1 MPSPIPASRL
11 AWAGDL
17 PASRAACGIG
27 FVATPELGHRAVTL
41 GVTALARL
49 AHRGGLDADGKSGDG
64 AGLMIQVPQRL
75 LGGHFAVAALFEW
88 DPRAK
93 ALVEESL
100 EAGGLRLLEWRDV
113 PIEVDSLGQKARET
127 MPAIW
132 HGLIADPDID
142 PDEWERRLYLAR
154 RRAEKQAEADGVRMY
169 LSSLSS
175 RTLVYK
181 GLMAGTRLAE
191 FYLDLQNEATESRL
205 SVFHQ
210 RYSTNTMP
218 DWRLAQPMR
227 MLAHNGEINTV
238 TGNRAWM
245 RAREAEL
252 EPELRGVI
260 WKDGSDS
267 SSLDNALELLV
278 HRGWEVSEALMS
290 LVPDAWEGR
299 GDLASPVRDFY
310 RYQSTRFEPWDGPA
324 ALVFSDGHLV
334 GAALDRN
341 GLRPLRW
348 QRDRHGLVSASSEAG
363 VVSMAPEDVVERGRL
378 GPGQMLL
385 VDTRDGSLL
394 RDADAKERSA
404 SRHDYGL
411 LADRILVPMERHHI
425 EVEPIDD
432 LAEQQ
437 NLHGWGAEDVKFV
450 VTAMAETGA
459 EPVYSMG
466 DDIPIAP
473 LGRTQRRIY
482 GYLRQRFA
490 QVTNPAIDPLRE
502 KAVMSLRVLLGARH
516 GTLEPEGGS
525 DRELRRRHHPAV
537 PNEGQLLEIDSPVLG
552 AAELARVLEDA
563 TVLDATYSQDESL
576 RDALARLCREADE
589 SNGIIALSDRRTGPN
604 RLPVPMALA
613 VGAVHTHLLAT
624 GQRMEK
630 DIVAI
635 AGDTVDVHDLACL
648 VTIGATAVHPY
659 LALATAMEGE
669 PQHHTK
675 EPTPKP
681 GTEGAA
687 KYRKALE
694 AGLLK
699 VMAKMGI
706 SCVASYRGAELIEAL
721 GLGAEVM
728 QICFPAVPSRVG
740 GADLADIERM
750 SRTRPDVIADHG
762 RVRFRKAGEHHAYNP
777 LAVRAAQK
785 AARTGDQEAYRE
797 WRRLSSMGEP
807 QSLREMIN
815 IKKSTAPV
823 PLEDV
828 ELATEIVKRFVST
841 AMSLGAL
848 SPEAHEALAIA
859 MNQIGARSN
868 SGEGGE
874 DPDMYDDSDGVR
886 RDNRV
891 KQVASARFGV
901 TPRYLK
907 RADEL
912 EIKIA
917 QGSKP
922 GEGGQLPGIK
932 VTSLIARLR
941 HAQPGMQLISPPP
954 HHDIYSIEDLA
965 QLIHDLKT
973 VNPGARVG
981 VKLVSEAGVGTIAA
995 GVAKARADY
1004 ILISGHDGGTGASP
1018 LSSIKNAGTP
1028 WELGL
1033 AETQQVLVANH
1044 LRDRVSLRTDGG
1056 LRGGRDIVVAAM
1068 LGAEEFGFGT
1078 GVLVALGCDMAR
1090 QCHLNTCPT
1099 GIATQREDLRA
1110 KFEGRP
1116 EYVLNYLFLI
1126 AEEVR
1131 ENLALAGARSL
1142 DEVVG
1147 RVDLLEPSPEATLDL
1162 SFVLTG
1168 TDPSLARRRKW
1179 SRNGEP
1185 PAPAPPSG
1193 DINNSFRTV
1202 GASLAAGDRRQYHGS
1217 AGQSFGA
1224 FLDHGVEVTLEGEA
1238 QDYVGK
1244 GMGGGVIAV
1253 KPHESDSSDDPVL
1266 AGNTIAYGATGGKLF
1281 IAGRAGERFC
1291 VRNSGAVAV
1300 VEGAGDHFCE
1310 YMTGGIAVALG
1321 PVGWN
1326 AGAGMT
1332 GGVAYLV
1339 EWGQIN
1345 ADSVVAREVPAEDA
1359 EELRALIEEHH
1370 SRTGSKRAAE
1380 MLERWDEALGRFR
1393 QLVPIAITQP
1403 AVEQAP
1409 VESTEAPKTAA

>member
-1 MPSPIPASRL
+1 M
-11 AWAGDL
+11 
-17 PASRAACGIG
+17 G
-27 FVATPELGHRAVTL
+27 FVATPGLGHEAVAL
-41 GVTALARL
+41 GVRALARL

-64 AGLMIQVPQRL
+64 AGLLIQVPARL
-75 LGGHFAVAALFEW
+75 LGGAYAVVALFDW
-88 DPRAK
+88 DDRSRSI
-93 ALVEESL
+93 VEEAIGSF
-100 EAGGLRLLEWRDV
+100 GMRIVSWRAV
-113 PIEVDSLGQKARET
+113 PLDVDSLGERARET

-132 HGLIADPDID
+132 HGLIEDPGLD
-142 PDEWERRLYLAR
+142 PEEWERSLYLAR
-154 RRAEKQAEADGVRMY
+154 RRAEKSAESNGVRMY
-169 LSSLSS
+169 IPSFSS

-181 GLMAGTRLAE
+181 GLMAGTRLAD
-191 FYLDLQNEATESRL
+191 FYLDLQDEACESRL
-205 SVFHQ
+205 AVFHQ

-218 DWRLAQPMR
+218 DWRLAQPFR

-252 EPELRGVI
+252 EPELRGAI
-260 WKDGSDS
+260 WPEGSDS
-267 SSLDNALELLV
+267 ASLDNALELLV
-278 HRGWEVSEALMS
+278 QRGWEVSEALMS

-299 GDLASPVRDFY
+299 GDLAGPVRDFY
-310 RYQSTRFEPWDGPA
+310 RYQSIRFEPWDGPA
-324 ALVFSDGHLV
+324 ALAFSDGVVV

-348 QRDRHGLVSASSEAG
+348 QRTRDGLVAAASEAG
-363 VVSMAPEDVVERGRL
+363 VVTMAPEDVVERGRL

-394 RDADAKERSA
+394 RDAQAKERAA
-404 SRHDYGL
+404 SRHDYAL
-411 LADRILVPMERHHI
+411 LADRALVPVERHH
-425 EVEPIDD
+425 VDLEPLED
-432 LAEQQ
+432 LGGQHA
-437 NLHGWGAEDVKFV
+437 LHGWGFEDVKFV
-450 VTAMAETGA
+450 VDVMGESGA

-466 DDIPIAP
+466 DDIPIAA
-473 LGRTQRRIY
+473 LGRTPRRVY

-516 GTLEPEGGS
+516 RSLEPEGGA
-525 DRELRRRHHPAV
+525 DRELLRRHHPAV
-537 PNEGQLLEIDSPVLG
+537 PTDAHLLELESPILA

-563 TVLDATYSQDESL
+563 TVLDATYSPDESL
-576 RDALARLCREADE
+576 REALLRLCREADAAP
-589 SNGIIALSDRRTGPN
+589 GVVALSDRRSVWH

-613 VGAVHTHLLAT
+613 VGAVHSHLLAT
-624 GQRMEK
+624 GRRMAT

-635 AGDTVDVHDLACL
+635 AGDAVDVHDVACL
-648 VTIGATAVHPY
+648 ITIGATAVHPY
-659 LALATAMEGE
+659 LAFATVGDE
-669 PQHHTK
+669 
-675 EPTPKP
+675 
-681 GTEGAA
+681 AA
-687 KYRKALE
+687 PRYRKALE
-694 AGLLK
+694 TGLLK

-706 SCVASYRGAELIEAL
+706 SCVTSYRGAEVLEAL

-728 QICFPAVPSRVG
+728 ELCFPAVPSRIG
-740 GADLADIERM
+740 GADLADLERLA
-750 SRTRPDVIADHG
+750 RTRPEAMPDHG
-762 RVRFRKAGEHHAYNP
+762 RMRFRKAGEHHAYNP

-785 AARTGDQEAYRE
+785 AAQTGDAEAYRE

-807 QSLREMIN
+807 QSLRELMT
-815 IKKSTAPV
+815 IKECTQPV
-823 PLEDV
+823 PLDEV
-828 ELATEIVKRFVST
+828 EPATHIVRRFVST

-859 MNQIGARSN
+859 MNQVGARSN

-874 DPDMYDDSDGVR
+874 DPDTYDDTDGVR

-922 GEGGQLPGIK
+922 GEGGQLPGLK

-973 VNPGARVG
+973 VNPGARIG

-995 GVAKARADY
+995 GVAKAQADY

-1018 LSSIKNAGTP
+1018 LSSIKNAGAP

-1033 AETQQVLVANH
+1033 AEAQQVLVSNR

-1056 LRGGRDIVVAAM
+1056 LRNGRDIVVAAL

-1116 EYVLNYLFLI
+1116 EHVVNYLFLI

-1131 ENLALAGARSL
+1131 EHLAKLGARSL
-1142 DEVVG
+1142 DEIVG
-1147 RVDLLEPSPEATLDL
+1147 RVELLEQDTQAHLDL
-1162 SFVLTG
+1162 SYVLAP
-1168 TDPSLARRRKW
+1168 TDVAAPRSRRWK
-1179 SRNGEP
+1179 RNGE
-1185 PAPAPPSG
+1185 APTTAPPTG
-1193 DINNSFRTV
+1193 EIDNSQRTT
-1202 GASLAAGDRRQYHGS
+1202 GANLSHGERRQYRGS

-1224 FLDHGVEVTLEGEA
+1224 FLDRDVELTLEGQA

-1244 GMGGGVIAV
+1244 GMGGGVIAI
-1253 KPHESDSSDDPVL
+1253 KPFANDAAAEPVL
-1266 AGNTIAYGATGGKLF
+1266 AGNTIAYGATGGRLF
-1281 IAGRAGERFC
+1281 IAGRVGERFC

-1310 YMTGGIAVALG
+1310 YMTGGVAVALG
-1321 PVGWN
+1321 PG
-1326 AGAGMT
+1326 
-1332 GGVAYLV
+1332 
-1339 EWGQIN
+1339 
-1345 ADSVVAREVPAEDA
+1345 EDA
-1359 EELRALIEEHH
+1359 HELRALIEEHH
-1370 SRTGSKRAAE
+1370 RRTGSKVAAE
-1380 MLERWDEALGRFR
+1380 MLAGWEEALHRFR
-1393 QLVPIAITQP
+1393 QIVPVAATTP
-1403 AVEQAP
+1403 AAAEPQEAPEQ
-1409 VESTEAPKTAA
+1409 VPKTAA

>member
-1 MPSPIPASRL
+1 M
-11 AWAGDL
+11 
-17 PASRAACGIG
+17 G
-27 FVATPELGHRAVTL
+27 FVATPGLGHEAVAL
-41 GVTALARL
+41 GVRALARL

-64 AGLMIQVPQRL
+64 AGLLIQVPARL
-75 LGGHFAVAALFEW
+75 LGGAYAVVALFDW
-88 DPRAK
+88 DDRSRSIVDEAIGSFGMRIVSWRA
-93 ALVEESL
+93 
-100 EAGGLRLLEWRDV
+100 V
-113 PIEVDSLGQKARET
+113 PVDVDSLGERARET

-132 HGLIADPDID
+132 HGLIEDPGLD
-142 PDEWERRLYLAR
+142 PEEWERSLYLAR
-154 RRAEKQAEADGVRMY
+154 RRAEKSAESNGVRMY
-169 LSSLSS
+169 IPSFSS

-181 GLMAGTRLAE
+181 GLMAGTRLAD
-191 FYLDLQNEATESRL
+191 FYLDLQDEACESRL
-205 SVFHQ
+205 AVFHQ

-218 DWRLAQPMR
+218 DWRLAQPFR

-252 EPELRGVI
+252 EPELRGAI
-260 WKDGSDS
+260 WPEGSDS
-267 SSLDNALELLV
+267 ASLDNALELLV
-278 HRGWEVSEALMS
+278 QRGWEVSEALMS

-299 GDLASPVRDFY
+299 GDLAGPVRDFY
-310 RYQSTRFEPWDGPA
+310 RYQSIRFEPWDGPA
-324 ALVFSDGHLV
+324 ALAFSDGVVV

-348 QRDRHGLVSASSEAG
+348 QRTRDGLVAAASEAG
-363 VVSMAPEDVVERGRL
+363 VVTMAPEDVVERGRL

-394 RDADAKERSA
+394 RDAQAKERAA
-404 SRHDYGL
+404 SRHDYAL
-411 LADRILVPMERHHI
+411 LADRALVPVERHH
-425 EVEPIDD
+425 VDLEPLED
-432 LAEQQ
+432 LAGQHA
-437 NLHGWGAEDVKFV
+437 LHGWGFEDVKFV
-450 VTAMAETGA
+450 VDVMGESGA

-466 DDIPIAP
+466 DDIPIAA
-473 LGRTQRRIY
+473 LGRTPRRVY

-516 GTLEPEGGS
+516 RSLEPEGGA
-525 DRELRRRHHPAV
+525 DRELLRRHHPAV
-537 PNEGQLLEIDSPVLG
+537 PTDAHLLELESPILA

-563 TVLDATYSQDESL
+563 TVLDATYSPDESL
-576 RDALARLCREADE
+576 REALLRLCREAE
-589 SNGIIALSDRRTGPN
+589 AAPGVVALSDRRSVWH

-613 VGAVHTHLLAT
+613 VGAVHSHLLAT
-624 GQRMEK
+624 GRRMAT

-635 AGDTVDVHDLACL
+635 AGDAVDVHDVACL
-648 VTIGATAVHPY
+648 ITIGATAVHPY
-659 LALATAMEGE
+659 LAFATVGDE
-669 PQHHTK
+669 
-675 EPTPKP
+675 
-681 GTEGAA
+681 AA
-687 KYRKALE
+687 PRYRKALE
-694 AGLLK
+694 TGLLK

-706 SCVASYRGAELIEAL
+706 SCVTSYRGAEVLEAL

-728 QICFPAVPSRVG
+728 ELCFPAVPSRIG
-740 GADLADIERM
+740 GADLADLERLA
-750 SRTRPDVIADHG
+750 RTRPEAMPDHG
-762 RVRFRKAGEHHAYNP
+762 RMRFRKAGEHHAYNP

-785 AARTGDQEAYRE
+785 AAQTGDAEAYRE

-807 QSLREMIN
+807 QSLRELMT
-815 IKKSTAPV
+815 IKECTQPV
-823 PLEDV
+823 PLDEV
-828 ELATEIVKRFVST
+828 EPATHIVRRFVST

-859 MNQIGARSN
+859 MNQVGARSN

-874 DPDMYDDSDGVR
+874 DPDMYDDTDGVR

-922 GEGGQLPGIK
+922 GEGGQLPGLK

-995 GVAKARADY
+995 GVAKAQADY

-1018 LSSIKNAGTP
+1018 LSSIKNAGAP

-1033 AETQQVLVANH
+1033 AEAQQVLVSNR

-1056 LRGGRDIVVAAM
+1056 LRNGRDIVIAAL

-1116 EYVLNYLFLI
+1116 EHVVNYLFLI

-1131 ENLALAGARSL
+1131 EHLAKLGARSL
-1142 DEVVG
+1142 DEIVG
-1147 RVDLLEPSPEATLDL
+1147 RVELLEQDTQAHLDL
-1162 SFVLTG
+1162 SYVLAP
-1168 TDPSLARRRKW
+1168 TDVAAPRSRRWK
-1179 SRNGEP
+1179 RNGE
-1185 PAPAPPSG
+1185 APTTAPPTG
-1193 DINNSFRTV
+1193 EIDNSQRTT
-1202 GASLAAGDRRQYHGS
+1202 GANLSHGERRQYRGS

-1224 FLDHGVEVTLEGEA
+1224 FLDRDVELTLEGQA

-1244 GMGGGVIAV
+1244 GMGGGVIAI
-1253 KPHESDSSDDPVL
+1253 KPFANDAAAEPVL
-1266 AGNTIAYGATGGKLF
+1266 AGNTIAYGATGGRLF
-1281 IAGRAGERFC
+1281 IAGRVGERFC

-1310 YMTGGIAVALG
+1310 YMTGGVAVALG

-1332 GGVAYLV
+1332 GGIAYAV
-1339 EWGQIN
+1339 EWRQLN
-1345 ADSVVAREVPAEDA
+1345 VDSVVAREVPGEDA
-1359 EELRALIEEHH
+1359 HELRALIEEHH
-1370 SRTGSKRAAE
+1370 RRTGSKVAAE
-1380 MLERWDEALGRFR
+1380 MLAGWEEALHRFR
-1393 QLVPIAITQP
+1393 QIVPVAATTP
-1403 AVEQAP
+1403 AAAEPQEAPEQ
-1409 VESTEAPKTAA
+1409 VPKTAA

>member
-1 MPSPIPASRL
+1 M
-11 AWAGDL
+11 
-17 PASRAACGIG
+17 G
-27 FVATPELGHRAVTL
+27 FVATPGLGHEAVAL
-41 GVTALARL
+41 GVRALARL

-64 AGLMIQVPQRL
+64 AGLLIQVPARL
-75 LGGHFAVAALFEW
+75 LGGAYAVVALFDW
-88 DPRAK
+88 DDRSRSI
-93 ALVEESL
+93 VEEAIGSF
-100 EAGGLRLLEWRDV
+100 GMRIVSWRAV
-113 PIEVDSLGQKARET
+113 PLDVDSLGERARET

-132 HGLIADPDID
+132 HGLIEDPGLD
-142 PDEWERRLYLAR
+142 PEEWERSLYLAR
-154 RRAEKQAEADGVRMY
+154 RRAEKSAESNGVRMY
-169 LSSLSS
+169 IPSFSS

-181 GLMAGTRLAE
+181 GLMAGTRLAD
-191 FYLDLQNEATESRL
+191 FYLDLQDEACESRL
-205 SVFHQ
+205 AVFHQ

-218 DWRLAQPMR
+218 DWRLAQPFR

-252 EPELRGVI
+252 EPELRGAI
-260 WKDGSDS
+260 WPEGSDS
-267 SSLDNALELLV
+267 ASLDNALELLV
-278 HRGWEVSEALMS
+278 QRGWEVSEALMS

-299 GDLASPVRDFY
+299 GDLAGPVRDFY
-310 RYQSTRFEPWDGPA
+310 RYQSIRFEPWDGPA
-324 ALVFSDGHLV
+324 ALAFSDGVVV

-348 QRDRHGLVSASSEAG
+348 QRTRDGLVAAASEAG
-363 VVSMAPEDVVERGRL
+363 VVTMAPEDVVERGRL

-394 RDADAKERSA
+394 RDAQAKERAA
-404 SRHDYGL
+404 SRHDYAL
-411 LADRILVPMERHHI
+411 LADRALVPVERHH
-425 EVEPIDD
+425 VDLEPLED
-432 LAEQQ
+432 LAGQHA
-437 NLHGWGAEDVKFV
+437 LHGWGFEDVKFV
-450 VTAMAETGA
+450 VDVMGESGA

-466 DDIPIAP
+466 DDIPIAA
-473 LGRTQRRIY
+473 LGRTPRRVY

-516 GTLEPEGGS
+516 RSLEPEGGA
-525 DRELRRRHHPAV
+525 DRELLRRHHPAV
-537 PNEGQLLEIDSPVLG
+537 PTDAHLLELESPILA

-563 TVLDATYSQDESL
+563 TVLDATYSPDESL
-576 RDALARLCREADE
+576 REALLRLCREADAAP
-589 SNGIIALSDRRTGPN
+589 GVVALSDRRSVWH

-613 VGAVHTHLLAT
+613 VGAVHSHLLAT
-624 GQRMEK
+624 GRRMAT

-635 AGDTVDVHDLACL
+635 AGDAVDVHDVACL
-648 VTIGATAVHPY
+648 ITIGATAVHPY
-659 LALATAMEGE
+659 LAFATVGDE
-669 PQHHTK
+669 
-675 EPTPKP
+675 
-681 GTEGAA
+681 AA
-687 KYRKALE
+687 PRYRKALE
-694 AGLLK
+694 TGLLK

-706 SCVASYRGAELIEAL
+706 SCVTSYRGAEVLEAL

-728 QICFPAVPSRVG
+728 ELCFPAVPSRIG
-740 GADLADIERM
+740 GADLADIERLA
-750 SRTRPDVIADHG
+750 RTRPEAMPDHG
-762 RVRFRKAGEHHAYNP
+762 RMRFRKAGEHHAYNP

-785 AARTGDQEAYRE
+785 AAQTGDAEAYRE

-807 QSLREMIN
+807 QSLRELMT
-815 IKKSTAPV
+815 IKECTQPV
-823 PLEDV
+823 PLDEV
-828 ELATEIVKRFVST
+828 ESATHIVRRFVST

-859 MNQIGARSN
+859 MNQVGARSN

-874 DPDMYDDSDGVR
+874 DPDMYDDAGGVR

-922 GEGGQLPGIK
+922 GEGGQLPGLK

-973 VNPGARVG
+973 VNPGARIG

-995 GVAKARADY
+995 GVAKAQADY

-1018 LSSIKNAGTP
+1018 LSSIKNAGAP

-1033 AETQQVLVANH
+1033 AEAQQVLVSNR

-1056 LRGGRDIVVAAM
+1056 LRNGRDIVVAAL

-1116 EYVLNYLFLI
+1116 EHVVNYLFLI

-1131 ENLALAGARSL
+1131 EHLAKLGARSL
-1142 DEVVG
+1142 DEIVG
-1147 RVDLLEPSPEATLDL
+1147 RVELLEQDTQAHLDL
-1162 SFVLTG
+1162 SYVLAP
-1168 TDPSLARRRKW
+1168 TDVAAPRSRRWK
-1179 SRNGEP
+1179 RNGE
-1185 PAPAPPSG
+1185 APTTAPPTG
-1193 DINNSFRTV
+1193 EIDNSQRTT
-1202 GASLAAGDRRQYHGS
+1202 GANLWHGERRQYRGS

-1224 FLDHGVEVTLEGEA
+1224 FLDRDVELTLEGQA

-1244 GMGGGVIAV
+1244 GMGGGVIAI
-1253 KPHESDSSDDPVL
+1253 KPFANDAAAEPVL
-1266 AGNTIAYGATGGKLF
+1266 AGNTIAYGATGGRLF
-1281 IAGRAGERFC
+1281 IAGRVGERFC

-1310 YMTGGIAVALG
+1310 YMTGGVAVALG

-1332 GGVAYLV
+1332 GGTAYAV
-1339 EWGQIN
+1339 EWRQLN
-1345 ADSVVAREVPAEDA
+1345 VDSVVAREVPGEDA
-1359 EELRALIEEHH
+1359 HELRALIEEHH
-1370 SRTGSKRAAE
+1370 RRTGSKVAAE
-1380 MLERWDEALGRFR
+1380 MLAGWKEALRRFR
-1393 QLVPIAITQP
+1393 QIVPVAATTP
-1403 AVEQAP
+1403 AAAEPQEAPEQ
-1409 VESTEAPKTAA
+1409 VPKTAA

>member
-1 MPSPIPASRL
+1 M
-11 AWAGDL
+11 
-17 PASRAACGIG
+17 G
-27 FVATPELGHRAVTL
+27 FVATPGLGHEAVAL
-41 GVTALARL
+41 GVRALARL

-64 AGLMIQVPQRL
+64 AGLLIQVPARL
-75 LGGHFAVAALFEW
+75 LGGAYAVVALFDW
-88 DPRAK
+88 DDRSRSI
-93 ALVEESL
+93 VEEAIGSF
-100 EAGGLRLLEWRDV
+100 GMRIVSWRAV
-113 PIEVDSLGQKARET
+113 PLDVDSLGERARET

-132 HGLIADPDID
+132 HGLIEDPGLD
-142 PDEWERRLYLAR
+142 PEEWERSLYLAR
-154 RRAEKQAEADGVRMY
+154 RRAEKSAESNGVRMY
-169 LSSLSS
+169 IPSFSS

-181 GLMAGTRLAE
+181 GLMAGTRLAD
-191 FYLDLQNEATESRL
+191 FYLDLQDEACESRL
-205 SVFHQ
+205 AVFHQ

-218 DWRLAQPMR
+218 DWRLAQPFR

-252 EPELRGVI
+252 EPELRGAI
-260 WKDGSDS
+260 WPEGSDS
-267 SSLDNALELLV
+267 ASLDNALELLV
-278 HRGWEVSEALMS
+278 QRGWEVSEALMS

-299 GDLASPVRDFY
+299 GDLAGPVRDFY
-310 RYQSTRFEPWDGPA
+310 RYQSIRFEPWDGPA
-324 ALVFSDGHLV
+324 ALAFSDGVVV

-348 QRDRHGLVSASSEAG
+348 QRTRDGLVAAASEAG
-363 VVSMAPEDVVERGRL
+363 VVTMAPEDVVERGRL

-394 RDADAKERSA
+394 RDAQAKERAA
-404 SRHDYGL
+404 SRHDYAL
-411 LADRILVPMERHHI
+411 LADRALVPVERHH
-425 EVEPIDD
+425 VDLEPLED
-432 LAEQQ
+432 LGGQHA
-437 NLHGWGAEDVKFV
+437 LHGWGFEDVKFV
-450 VTAMAETGA
+450 VDVMGESGA

-466 DDIPIAP
+466 DDIPIAA
-473 LGRTQRRIY
+473 LGRTPRRVY

-516 GTLEPEGGS
+516 RSLEPEGGA
-525 DRELRRRHHPAV
+525 DRELLRRHHPAV
-537 PNEGQLLEIDSPVLG
+537 PTDAHLLELESPILA

-563 TVLDATYSQDESL
+563 TVLDATYSPDESL
-576 RDALARLCREADE
+576 REALLRLCREAE
-589 SNGIIALSDRRTGPN
+589 AAPGVVALSDRRSVWH

-613 VGAVHTHLLAT
+613 VGAVHSHLLAT
-624 GQRMEK
+624 GRRMAT

-635 AGDTVDVHDLACL
+635 AGDAVDVHDVACL
-648 VTIGATAVHPY
+648 ITIGATAVHPY
-659 LALATAMEGE
+659 LAFATVGDE
-669 PQHHTK
+669 
-675 EPTPKP
+675 
-681 GTEGAA
+681 AA
-687 KYRKALE
+687 PRYRKALE
-694 AGLLK
+694 TGLLK

-706 SCVASYRGAELIEAL
+706 SCVTSYRGAEVLEAL

-728 QICFPAVPSRVG
+728 ELCFPAVPSRIG
-740 GADLADIERM
+740 GADLADLERLA
-750 SRTRPDVIADHG
+750 RTRPEAMPDHG
-762 RVRFRKAGEHHAYNP
+762 RMRFRKAGEHHAYNP

-785 AARTGDQEAYRE
+785 AAQTGDAEAYRE

-807 QSLREMIN
+807 QSLRELMT
-815 IKKSTAPV
+815 IKECTQPV
-823 PLEDV
+823 PLDEV
-828 ELATEIVKRFVST
+828 EPATHIVRRFVST

-859 MNQIGARSN
+859 MNQVGARSN

-874 DPDMYDDSDGVR
+874 DPDMYDDTDGVR

-922 GEGGQLPGIK
+922 GEGGQLPGLK

-973 VNPGARVG
+973 VNPGARIG

-995 GVAKARADY
+995 GVAKAQADY

-1018 LSSIKNAGTP
+1018 LSSIKNAGAP

-1033 AETQQVLVANH
+1033 AEAQQVLVSNR

-1056 LRGGRDIVVAAM
+1056 LRNGRDIVIAAL

-1116 EYVLNYLFLI
+1116 EHVVNYLFLI

-1131 ENLALAGARSL
+1131 EHLAKLGARSL
-1142 DEVVG
+1142 DEIVG
-1147 RVDLLEPSPEATLDL
+1147 RVELLEQDTQAHLDL
-1162 SFVLTG
+1162 SYVLAP
-1168 TDPSLARRRKW
+1168 TDVAAPRSRRWK
-1179 SRNGEP
+1179 RNGE
-1185 PAPAPPSG
+1185 APTTAPPTG
-1193 DINNSFRTV
+1193 EIDNSQRTT
-1202 GASLAAGDRRQYHGS
+1202 GANLSHGERRQYRGS

-1224 FLDHGVEVTLEGEA
+1224 FLDRDVELTLEGQA

-1244 GMGGGVIAV
+1244 GMGGGVIAI
-1253 KPHESDSSDDPVL
+1253 KPFANDAAAEPVL
-1266 AGNTIAYGATGGKLF
+1266 AGNTIAYGATGGRLF
-1281 IAGRAGERFC
+1281 IAGRVGERFC

-1310 YMTGGIAVALG
+1310 YMTGGVAVALG

-1332 GGVAYLV
+1332 GGIAYAV
-1339 EWGQIN
+1339 EWRQLN
-1345 ADSVVAREVPAEDA
+1345 VDSVVAREVPGEDA
-1359 EELRALIEEHH
+1359 HELRALIEEHH
-1370 SRTGSKRAAE
+1370 RRTGSKVAAE
-1380 MLERWDEALGRFR
+1380 MLAGWEEALHRFR
-1393 QLVPIAITQP
+1393 QIVPVAATTP
-1403 AVEQAP
+1403 AAAEPQEAPEQ
-1409 VESTEAPKTAA
+1409 VPKTAA

>member
-1 MPSPIPASRL
+1 M
-11 AWAGDL
+11 
-17 PASRAACGIG
+17 G
-27 FVATPELGHRAVTL
+27 FVATPGLGHEAVAL
-41 GVTALARL
+41 GVRALARL

-64 AGLMIQVPQRL
+64 AGLLIQVPARL
-75 LGGHFAVAALFEW
+75 LGGAYAVVALFDW
-88 DPRAK
+88 DDRSRSI
-93 ALVEESL
+93 VEEAIGSF
-100 EAGGLRLLEWRDV
+100 GMRIVSWRAV
-113 PIEVDSLGQKARET
+113 PLDVDSLGDRARET

-132 HGLIADPDID
+132 HGLIEDPGLD
-142 PDEWERRLYLAR
+142 PEEWERSLYLAR
-154 RRAEKQAEADGVRMY
+154 RRAEKSAESNGVRMY
-169 LSSLSS
+169 IPSFSS

-181 GLMAGTRLAE
+181 GLMAGTRLAD
-191 FYLDLQNEATESRL
+191 FYLDLQDEACESRL
-205 SVFHQ
+205 AVFHQ

-218 DWRLAQPMR
+218 DWRLAQPFR

-252 EPELRGVI
+252 EPELRGAI
-260 WKDGSDS
+260 WPEGSDS
-267 SSLDNALELLV
+267 ASLDNALELLV
-278 HRGWEVSEALMS
+278 QRGWEVSEALMS

-299 GDLASPVRDFY
+299 GDLAGPVRDFY
-310 RYQSTRFEPWDGPA
+310 RYQSIRFEPWDGPA
-324 ALVFSDGHLV
+324 ALAFSDGVVV

-348 QRDRHGLVSASSEAG
+348 QRTRDGLVAAASEAG
-363 VVSMAPEDVVERGRL
+363 VVTMAPEDVVERGRL

-394 RDADAKERSA
+394 RDAQAKERAA
-404 SRHDYGL
+404 SRHDYAL
-411 LADRILVPMERHHI
+411 LADRALVPVERHH
-425 EVEPIDD
+425 VDLEPLED
-432 LAEQQ
+432 LAGQHA
-437 NLHGWGAEDVKFV
+437 LHGWGFEDVKFV
-450 VTAMAETGA
+450 VDVMGESGA

-466 DDIPIAP
+466 DDIPIAA
-473 LGRTQRRIY
+473 LGRTPRRVY

-516 GTLEPEGGS
+516 RSLEPEGGA
-525 DRELRRRHHPAV
+525 DRELLRRHHPAV
-537 PNEGQLLEIDSPVLG
+537 PTDAHLLELESPILA

-563 TVLDATYSQDESL
+563 TVLDATYSPDESL
-576 RDALARLCREADE
+576 REALLRLCREADAAP
-589 SNGIIALSDRRTGPN
+589 GVVALSDRRSVWH

-613 VGAVHTHLLAT
+613 VGAVHSHLLAT
-624 GQRMEK
+624 GRRMAT

-635 AGDTVDVHDLACL
+635 AGDAVDVHDVACL
-648 VTIGATAVHPY
+648 ITIGATAVHPY
-659 LALATAMEGE
+659 LAFATVGDE
-669 PQHHTK
+669 
-675 EPTPKP
+675 
-681 GTEGAA
+681 AA
-687 KYRKALE
+687 PRYRKALE
-694 AGLLK
+694 TGLLK

-706 SCVASYRGAELIEAL
+706 SCVTSYRGAEVLEAL

-728 QICFPAVPSRVG
+728 ELCFPAVPSRIG
-740 GADLADIERM
+740 GADLADLERLA
-750 SRTRPDVIADHG
+750 RTRPEAMPDHG
-762 RVRFRKAGEHHAYNP
+762 RMRFRKAGEHHAYNP

-785 AARTGDQEAYRE
+785 AAQAGDAEAYRE

-807 QSLREMIN
+807 QSLRELMT
-815 IKKSTAPV
+815 IKECTQPV
-823 PLEDV
+823 PLDEV
-828 ELATEIVKRFVST
+828 ESATHIVRRFVST

-859 MNQIGARSN
+859 MNQVGARSN

-874 DPDMYDDSDGVR
+874 DPDMYDDAGGVR

-922 GEGGQLPGIK
+922 GEGGQLPGLK

-973 VNPGARVG
+973 VNPGARIG

-995 GVAKARADY
+995 GVAKAQADY

-1018 LSSIKNAGTP
+1018 LSSIKNAGAP

-1033 AETQQVLVANH
+1033 AEAQQVLVSNR

-1056 LRGGRDIVVAAM
+1056 LRNGRDIVVAAL

-1116 EYVLNYLFLI
+1116 EHVVNYLFLI

-1131 ENLALAGARSL
+1131 EHLAKLGARSL
-1142 DEVVG
+1142 DEIVG
-1147 RVDLLEPSPEATLDL
+1147 RVELLEQDTQAHLDL
-1162 SFVLTG
+1162 SYVLAP
-1168 TDPSLARRRKW
+1168 TDVAAPRSRRWK
-1179 SRNGEP
+1179 RNGE
-1185 PAPAPPSG
+1185 APTTAPPTG
-1193 DINNSFRTV
+1193 EIDNSQRTT
-1202 GASLAAGDRRQYHGS
+1202 GANLWHGERRQYRGS

-1224 FLDHGVEVTLEGEA
+1224 FLDRDVELTLEGQA

-1244 GMGGGVIAV
+1244 GMGGGVIAI
-1253 KPHESDSSDDPVL
+1253 KPFANDAAAEPVL
-1266 AGNTIAYGATGGKLF
+1266 AGNTIAYGATGGRLF
-1281 IAGRAGERFC
+1281 IAGRVGERFC

-1310 YMTGGIAVALG
+1310 YMTGGVAVALG

-1332 GGVAYLV
+1332 GGTAYAV
-1339 EWGQIN
+1339 EWRQLN
-1345 ADSVVAREVPAEDA
+1345 VDSVVAREVPGEDA
-1359 EELRALIEEHH
+1359 HELRALIEEHH
-1370 SRTGSKRAAE
+1370 RRTGSKVAAE
-1380 MLERWDEALGRFR
+1380 MLAGWEEALRRFR
-1393 QLVPIAITQP
+1393 QIVPVAATTP
-1403 AVEQAP
+1403 AAAEPQEAPEQ
-1409 VESTEAPKTAA
+1409 VPKTAA

>member
-1 MPSPIPASRL
+1 M
-11 AWAGDL
+11 
-17 PASRAACGIG
+17 G
-27 FVATPELGHRAVTL
+27 FVATPGLGHEAVAL
-41 GVTALARL
+41 GVRALARL

-64 AGLMIQVPQRL
+64 AGLLIQVPARL
-75 LGGHFAVAALFEW
+75 LGGAYAVVALFDW
-88 DPRAK
+88 DDRSRSI
-93 ALVEESL
+93 VEEAIGSF
-100 EAGGLRLLEWRDV
+100 GMRIVSWRAV
-113 PIEVDSLGQKARET
+113 PLDVDSLGERARET

-132 HGLIADPDID
+132 HGLIEDPGLD
-142 PDEWERRLYLAR
+142 PEEWERSLYLAR
-154 RRAEKQAEADGVRMY
+154 RRAEKSAESNGVRMY
-169 LSSLSS
+169 IPSFSS

-181 GLMAGTRLAE
+181 GLMAGTRLAD
-191 FYLDLQNEATESRL
+191 FYLDLQDEACESRL
-205 SVFHQ
+205 AVFHQ

-218 DWRLAQPMR
+218 DWRLAQPFR

-252 EPELRGVI
+252 EPELRGAI
-260 WKDGSDS
+260 WPEGSDS
-267 SSLDNALELLV
+267 ASLDNALELLV
-278 HRGWEVSEALMS
+278 QRGWEVSEALMS

-299 GDLASPVRDFY
+299 GDLAGPVRDFY
-310 RYQSTRFEPWDGPA
+310 RYQSIRFEPWDGPA
-324 ALVFSDGHLV
+324 ALAFSDGVVV

-348 QRDRHGLVSASSEAG
+348 QRTRDGLVAAASEAG
-363 VVSMAPEDVVERGRL
+363 VVTMAPEDVVERGRL

-394 RDADAKERSA
+394 RDAQAKERAA
-404 SRHDYGL
+404 SRHDYAL
-411 LADRILVPMERHHI
+411 LADRALVPVERHH
-425 EVEPIDD
+425 VDLEPLED
-432 LAEQQ
+432 LAGQHA
-437 NLHGWGAEDVKFV
+437 LHGWGFEDVKFV
-450 VTAMAETGA
+450 VDVMGESGA

-466 DDIPIAP
+466 DDIPIAA
-473 LGRTQRRIY
+473 LGRTPRRVY

-516 GTLEPEGGS
+516 RSLEPEGGA
-525 DRELRRRHHPAV
+525 DRELLRRHHPAV
-537 PNEGQLLEIDSPVLG
+537 PTDAHLLELESPILA

-563 TVLDATYSQDESL
+563 TVLDATYSPDESL
-576 RDALARLCREADE
+576 REALLRLCREADAAP
-589 SNGIIALSDRRTGPN
+589 GVVALSDRRSVWH

-613 VGAVHTHLLAT
+613 VGAVHSHLLAT
-624 GQRMEK
+624 GRRMAT

-635 AGDTVDVHDLACL
+635 AGDAVDVHDVACL
-648 VTIGATAVHPY
+648 ITIGATAVHPY
-659 LALATAMEGE
+659 LAFATVGDE
-669 PQHHTK
+669 
-675 EPTPKP
+675 
-681 GTEGAA
+681 AA
-687 KYRKALE
+687 PRYRKALE
-694 AGLLK
+694 TGLLK

-706 SCVASYRGAELIEAL
+706 SCVTSYRGAEVLEAL

-728 QICFPAVPSRVG
+728 ELCFPAVPSRIG
-740 GADLADIERM
+740 GADLADIERLA
-750 SRTRPDVIADHG
+750 RTRPEAMPDHG
-762 RVRFRKAGEHHAYNP
+762 RMRFRKAGEHHAYNP

-785 AARTGDQEAYRE
+785 AAQTGDAEAYRE

-807 QSLREMIN
+807 QSLRELMT
-815 IKKSTAPV
+815 IKECTQPV
-823 PLEDV
+823 PLDEV
-828 ELATEIVKRFVST
+828 ESATHIVRRFVST

-859 MNQIGARSN
+859 MNQVGARSN

-874 DPDMYDDSDGVR
+874 DPDMYDDAGGVR

-922 GEGGQLPGIK
+922 GEGGQLPGLK

-973 VNPGARVG
+973 VNPGARIG

-995 GVAKARADY
+995 GVAKAQADY

-1018 LSSIKNAGTP
+1018 LSSIKNAGAP

-1033 AETQQVLVANH
+1033 AEAQQVLVSNR

-1056 LRGGRDIVVAAM
+1056 LRNGRDIVVAAL

-1116 EYVLNYLFLI
+1116 EHVVNYLFLI

-1131 ENLALAGARSL
+1131 EHLAKLGARSL
-1142 DEVVG
+1142 DEIVG
-1147 RVDLLEPSPEATLDL
+1147 RVELLEQDTQAHLDL
-1162 SFVLTG
+1162 SYVLAP
-1168 TDPSLARRRKW
+1168 TDVAAPRSRRWK
-1179 SRNGEP
+1179 RNGE
-1185 PAPAPPSG
+1185 APTTAPPTG
-1193 DINNSFRTV
+1193 EIDNSQRTT
-1202 GASLAAGDRRQYHGS
+1202 GANLWHGERRQYRGS

-1224 FLDHGVEVTLEGEA
+1224 FLDRDVELTLEGQA

-1244 GMGGGVIAV
+1244 GMGGGVIAI
-1253 KPHESDSSDDPVL
+1253 KPFANDAAAEPVL
-1266 AGNTIAYGATGGKLF
+1266 AGNTIAYGATGGRLF
-1281 IAGRAGERFC
+1281 IAGRVGERFC

-1310 YMTGGIAVALG
+1310 YMTGGVAVALG

-1332 GGVAYLV
+1332 GGTAYAV
-1339 EWGQIN
+1339 EWRQLN
-1345 ADSVVAREVPAEDA
+1345 VDSVVAREVPGEDA
-1359 EELRALIEEHH
+1359 HELRALIEEHH
-1370 SRTGSKRAAE
+1370 RRTGSKVAAE
-1380 MLERWDEALGRFR
+1380 MLAGWEEALHRFR
-1393 QLVPIAITQP
+1393 QIVPVAATTP
-1403 AVEQAP
+1403 AAAEPQEAPEQ
-1409 VESTEAPKTAA
+1409 VPKTAA

>member
-1 MPSPIPASRL
+1 M
-11 AWAGDL
+11 
-17 PASRAACGIG
+17 G
-27 FVATPELGHRAVTL
+27 FVATPGLGHEAVAL
-41 GVTALARL
+41 GVRALARL

-64 AGLMIQVPQRL
+64 AGLLIQVPARL
-75 LGGHFAVAALFEW
+75 LGGAYAVVALFDW
-88 DPRAK
+88 DDRSRSI
-93 ALVEESL
+93 VEEAIGSF
-100 EAGGLRLLEWRDV
+100 GMRIVSWRAV
-113 PIEVDSLGQKARET
+113 PLDVDSLGERARET

-132 HGLIADPDID
+132 HGLIEDPGLD
-142 PDEWERRLYLAR
+142 PEEWERSLYLAR
-154 RRAEKQAEADGVRMY
+154 RRAEKSAESNGVRMY
-169 LSSLSS
+169 IPSFSS

-181 GLMAGTRLAE
+181 GLMAGTRLAD
-191 FYLDLQNEATESRL
+191 FYLDLQDEACESRL
-205 SVFHQ
+205 AVFHQ

-218 DWRLAQPMR
+218 DWRLAQPFR

-252 EPELRGVI
+252 EPELRGAI
-260 WKDGSDS
+260 WPEGSDS
-267 SSLDNALELLV
+267 ASLDNALELLV
-278 HRGWEVSEALMS
+278 QRGWEVSEALMS

-299 GDLASPVRDFY
+299 GDLAGPVRDFY
-310 RYQSTRFEPWDGPA
+310 RYQSIRFEPWDGPA
-324 ALVFSDGHLV
+324 ALAFSDGVVV

-348 QRDRHGLVSASSEAG
+348 QRTRDGLVAAASEAG
-363 VVSMAPEDVVERGRL
+363 VVTMAPEDVVERGRL

-394 RDADAKERSA
+394 RDAQAKERAA
-404 SRHDYGL
+404 SRHDYAL
-411 LADRILVPMERHHI
+411 LADRALVPVERHH
-425 EVEPIDD
+425 VDLEPLED
-432 LAEQQ
+432 LAGQQ
-437 NLHGWGAEDVKFV
+437 ALHGWGFEDVKFV
-450 VTAMAETGA
+450 VDVMGESGA

-466 DDIPIAP
+466 DDIPIAA
-473 LGRTQRRIY
+473 LGHTPRRVY

-516 GTLEPEGGS
+516 RSLEPEGGA
-525 DRELRRRHHPAV
+525 DRELLRRHHPAV
-537 PNEGQLLEIDSPVLG
+537 PTDAHLLELESPILA

-563 TVLDATYSQDESL
+563 TVLDATYSPDESL
-576 RDALARLCREADE
+576 REALLRLCREADAAP
-589 SNGIIALSDRRTGPN
+589 GVVALSDRRSVWH

-613 VGAVHTHLLAT
+613 VGAVHSHLLAT
-624 GQRMEK
+624 GRRMAT

-635 AGDTVDVHDLACL
+635 AGDAVDVHDVACL
-648 VTIGATAVHPY
+648 ITIGATAVHPY
-659 LALATAMEGE
+659 LAFATVGDE
-669 PQHHTK
+669 
-675 EPTPKP
+675 
-681 GTEGAA
+681 AA
-687 KYRKALE
+687 PRYRKALE
-694 AGLLK
+694 TGLLK

-706 SCVASYRGAELIEAL
+706 SCVTSYRGAEVLEAL

-728 QICFPAVPSRVG
+728 ELCFPAVPSRIG
-740 GADLADIERM
+740 GADLADLERLA
-750 SRTRPDVIADHG
+750 RTRPEAMPDHG
-762 RVRFRKAGEHHAYNP
+762 RMRFRKAGEHHAYNP

-785 AARTGDQEAYRE
+785 AAQTGDAEAYRE

-807 QSLREMIN
+807 QSLRELMT
-815 IKKSTAPV
+815 IKECTQPV
-823 PLEDV
+823 PLDEV
-828 ELATEIVKRFVST
+828 ESATHIVRRFVST

-859 MNQIGARSN
+859 MNQVGARSN

-874 DPDMYDDSDGVR
+874 DPDMYDDAGGVR

-922 GEGGQLPGIK
+922 GEGGQLPGLK

-973 VNPGARVG
+973 VNPGARIG

-995 GVAKARADY
+995 GVAKAQADY

-1018 LSSIKNAGTP
+1018 LSSIKNAGAP

-1033 AETQQVLVANH
+1033 AEAQQVLVSNR

-1056 LRGGRDIVVAAM
+1056 LRNGRDIVVAAL

-1116 EYVLNYLFLI
+1116 EHVVNYLFLI

-1131 ENLALAGARSL
+1131 EHLAKLGARSL
-1142 DEVVG
+1142 DEIVG
-1147 RVDLLEPSPEATLDL
+1147 RVELLEQDTQAHLDL
-1162 SFVLTG
+1162 SYVLAP
-1168 TDPSLARRRKW
+1168 TDVAAPRSRRWK
-1179 SRNGEP
+1179 RNGE
-1185 PAPAPPSG
+1185 APTTAPPTG
-1193 DINNSFRTV
+1193 EIDNSQRTT
-1202 GASLAAGDRRQYHGS
+1202 GANLSHGERRQYRGS

-1224 FLDHGVEVTLEGEA
+1224 FLDRDVELTLEGQA

-1244 GMGGGVIAV
+1244 GMGGGVIAI
-1253 KPHESDSSDDPVL
+1253 KPFANDAAAEPVL
-1266 AGNTIAYGATGGKLF
+1266 AGNTIAYGATGGRLF
-1281 IAGRAGERFC
+1281 IAGRVGERFC

-1310 YMTGGIAVALG
+1310 YMTGGVAVALG

-1332 GGVAYLV
+1332 GGTAYAV
-1339 EWGQIN
+1339 EWRQLN
-1345 ADSVVAREVPAEDA
+1345 VDSVVAREVPGEDA
-1359 EELRALIEEHH
+1359 HELRALIEEHH
-1370 SRTGSKRAAE
+1370 RRTGSKVAAE
-1380 MLERWDEALGRFR
+1380 MLAGWEEALRRFR
-1393 QLVPIAITQP
+1393 QIVPVAATTP
-1403 AVEQAP
+1403 AAAEPQEAPEQ
-1409 VESTEAPKTAA
+1409 VPKTAA